1 MSGGDMIALLDL
13 FGARLPGKLAFSLSQ
28 QGQVA
33 ADHPLAGELG
43 AALEGRAASLPYAM
57 SQDVLWVTFA
67 PSADALRR
75 TIEDLR
81 CWILPSFG
89 WEAVPS
95 IVSDGANS
103 GQMGTL
109 LLLASPQG
117 YFRWHSR
124 HGDTDEVIARLA
136 TMRAVIEQAPARQSH
151 LRPTLEIL
159 RRQFTL
165 GLATGDRD
173 TALQAIDE
181 IDQRQLDTA
190 SNALSM
196 RIRLAAAFGEDLA
209 IVEHPQL
216 DDLLSMRVPQRV
228 IESVLIAHHTVYLA
242 EPEATG
248 DIEAAMVAYR
258 PLSDRLAGLAG
269 EPLAGADPA
278 IARMAAY
285 DAATATDAGRL
296 DALAERFADD
306 VVIGMLAAS
315 ASVMNVSAAPSPAAP
330 SALETPVQIPAEP
343 VAASEANAKPA
354 LEHLKTDETPEPDAE
369 QVYPSALTE
378 ASAPPLD
385 WSLVPALVSGSDR
398 ARLMAFLQHI
408 MLTPEDCDPGD
419 GDFVIEL
426 FTDSE
431 IIADVDKRAD
441 ADQVLTTVIDAYVC
455 EERFPRRERL
465 PLYRTVLDVWSS
477 SRAHSTDPIDG
488 QLLLTMADAMLQID
502 GRLEGPTATAIT
514 RWWETRPVRSRLAWL
529 GEALELLTEQSIAH
543 DYLALWYDGAALIKV
558 DHEGLSFA
566 DRHLWHRL
574 GRRLG
579 LDSATT
585 DEALGG
591 QWQALEATGDPLL
604 SSGFK
609 KIAIVSLHER
619 AAREA
624 AAQIEKRTLANVIV
638 VTDHAAGEGTASA
651 ASADVILFVWGATKH
666 AVYRA
671 FDKVRDRLEYVQGT
685 GSASIVRALER
696 RASKPAH

>member
-1 MSGGDMIALLDL
+1 MTGGDIIALLDL

-28 QGQVA
+28 QGPVA
-33 ADHPLAGELG
+33 ADHPLAGELE
-43 AALEGRAASLPYAM
+43 AALEGRTASLPYAM

-67 PSADALRR
+67 PSADTLRR

-95 IVSDGANS
+95 VVSDGANS
-103 GQMGTL
+103 GPMGTL
-109 LLLASPQG
+109 LLQASPQG

-124 HGDTDEVIARLA
+124 HSDTDEVIARLA
-136 TMRAVIEQAPARQSH
+136 TMRTVIAQAPARQSH

-165 GLATGDRD
+165 GLATGDHD

-190 SNALSM
+190 ANALSM

-228 IESVLIAHHTVYLA
+228 IESVLIAHHNVYLA
-242 EPEATG
+242 EAEATG
-248 DIEAAMVAYR
+248 DIEAALNAYR
-258 PLSDRLAGLAG
+258 PLFDRLAGLAG
-269 EPLAGADPA
+269 EPSTGADPA

-296 DALAERFADD
+296 AALAKRFADD

-315 ASVMNVSAAPSPAAP
+315 ATEANVTAVPPPAAP
-330 SALETPVQIPAEP
+330 SALDAQVQAPPEPAG
-343 VAASEANAKPA
+343 ASEANV
-354 LEHLKTDETPEPDAE
+354 KTDTELPGTGETSGLDVE
-369 QVYPSALTE
+369 QVYPAALTE
-378 ASAPPLD
+378 ASAPLLD
-385 WSLVPALVSGSDR
+385 WSLVPALVSSSDQT
-398 ARLMAFLQHI
+398 RLTAFLQHI
-408 MLTPEDCDPGD
+408 MLAPEDCDPAE

-465 PLYRTVLDVWSS
+465 PLYGTVLDVWSS

-488 QLLLTMADAMLQID
+488 QLLLTMADAMFKID
-502 GRLEGPTATAIT
+502 GRLESSVATAIT

-529 GEALELLTEQSIAH
+529 GEALELLTEQSIAQ

-558 DHEGLSFA
+558 DHDGLSFS

-579 LDSATT
+579 LDSAST

-591 QWQALEATGDPLL
+591 QWQALEAAGDPLL
-604 SSGFK
+604 SSEFK

-624 AAQIEKRTLANVIV
+624 AAQIEKRTSATVIV
-638 VTDHAAGEGTASA
+638 VTDRAAGEGTASA

-696 RASKPAH
+696 RASKPAQ